1 MKYKLLY
8 IMDISIILYI
18 IGIIFLILSMIE
30 LKQYYDKYNEIK
42 GYNKFKKIENGGIV
56 KYIDLDLNNNVII
69 EYQFNNKNIRTY
81 SLLNKKFKDRLDG
94 IIYIDGLR
102 NKSIDVYNYN
112 DKTYIELNNLNQLG
126 YPISGLLYLLI
137 SFGLIYGGYVIG
149 DYFDNF
155 FKNIVKSII
164 L

>member
-18 IGIIFLILSMIE
+18 IGIIFLILSIIE
-30 LKQYYDKYNEIK
+30 LKQFYDKYQEIK

-56 KYIDLDLNNNVII
+56 KYIDLDLNNNLII
-69 EYQFNNKNIRTY
+69 EYQFDNKNKRTY
-81 SLLNKKFKDRLDG
+81 SLLNKHFKDRLDG
-94 IIYIDGLR
+94 IIYVNNLKDK
-102 NKSIDVYNYN
+102 NIDVYYYN

-126 YPISGLLYLLI
+126 YPINGILYLLI
-137 SFGLIYGGYVIG
+137 SVSLIYGGYIIG
-149 DYFDNF
+149 DYFKNF
-155 FKNIVKSII
+155 FKNIIKSVI